1 FSAVLIAI
9 AVRSAS
15 GTALMWLAVP
25 AISAVF
31 ASSGAPPVE
40 LLPASI
46 RPLVEFQ
53 PMATTIRA
61 MRALAHGDPA
71 LSPLLLAS
79 IWGIGIA

>member
-1 FSAVLIAI
+1 
-9 AVRSAS
+9 
-15 GTALMWLAVP
+15 
-25 AISAVF
+25 
-31 ASSGAPPVE
+31 
-40 LLPASI
+40 SI

-79 IWGIGIA
+79 IWGIGIAAVIVPFAVRGYRSAAESGP